1 MGESLKKKI
10 IGIILCA
17 QLLLVHTTFVRAD
30 QVEEQSWDNEI
41 IYSLMIDR
49 FSDGDSANNIDINK
63 RDPLSF
69 NGGDFRGIIDRLD
82 YLQKMNFTVVQLSSI
97 FANREGGFHG
107 EWVEDYFQ
115 PDPHFGTVDELNELV
130 EEAHKRNMKII
141 IEFPIMSKE
150 EYPDLENAVLNSAKW
165 WKENTSI
172 DGFKMMN
179 VSELSLEFWKLFNKE
194 LNAKEEAFYISAA
207 DQNLAADELS
217 LYADA
222 GFDALVNV
230 PLNEPL
236 RYAFAKLDRSLGD
249 LMSLEQQEN
258 SYPIKLESFLD
269 NQYLKRYTREMI
281 EQETYPVSAWKRVLT
296 YLYTQPNIP
305 IIYYGSET
313 GEDGSSA
320 PDNTPLMSF
329 QANQEMLDFI
339 SKLGE
344 IRQNEKALTKG
355 TLELLYEKDGMIVFK
370 REYESDTVLVAIN
383 NTTKDQMVRIPK
395 NKLANEKELRGMLED
410 NIIRSSD
417 EEYSIFVERERT
429 EIFKV
434 VDETGYNLFFIFSIL
449 IVFILFGVFLY
460 VAWKRGKNRIPE

>member
-1 MGESLKKKI
+1 MGESLIKKI

-17 QLLLVHTTFVRAD
+17 QLLLVHSTFVRAD
-30 QVEEQSWDNEI
+30 QVEERSWDNEI

-49 FSDGDSANNIDINK
+49 FSDGDSTNNIDINR

-69 NGGDFRGIIDRLD
+69 HGGDFRGIIDRLD
-82 YLQKMNFTVVQLSSI
+82 YLQKMNFTVIQLSSI

-107 EWVEDYFQ
+107 EWVKDYFQ

-130 EEAHKRNMKII
+130 DEVHKRNMKII
-141 IEFPIMSKE
+141 IEFPIMPKE
-150 EYPDLENAVLNSAKW
+150 EYSDLEDAVLNSAKW

-179 VSELSLEFWKLFNKE
+179 ISELSLEFWKLFNKE
-194 LNAKEEAFYISAA
+194 LNVNEESFFISAA
-207 DQNLAADELS
+207 DQNLTADELS

-222 GFDALVNV
+222 GFDSLVNV

-236 RYAFAKLDRSLGD
+236 RYAFAKLDRPLED

-258 SYPIKLESFLD
+258 SYPIMLEAFLD

-281 EQETYPVSAWKRVLT
+281 EQETYPGSAWKRVLT

-305 IIYYGSET
+305 VIYYGTET
-313 GEDGSSA
+313 GMDGSSA

-329 QANQEMLDFI
+329 QANQEMLDFV

-344 IRQNEKALTKG
+344 VRQSQKALTKG

-383 NTTKDQMVRIPK
+383 NTTEDQMVRIPK
-395 NKLANEKELRGMLED
+395 NQLANDKELRGFLED
-410 NIIRSSD
+410 NLIRSSD
-417 EEYSIFVERERT
+417 KEYPIFVERERM

-434 VDETGYNLFFIFSIL
+434 VDETGYNLFFILAIF
-449 IVFILFGVFLY
+449 IVFILFGLFLY